1 MDADKFVP
9 QQTKKR
15 YIMSKPKILQEGQSY
30 TFRSYF
36 EFPYETEDILAELG
50 YSFSRMRMTLPSS
63 QRIPQ
68 RLPELRQQIEEL
80 LPLVTLSSETA
91 RREIMVAPVL
101 SELARFCKCQMR
113 LEYPLQVSSQ
123 LKGNLDYLLRNIN
136 TDEKSKN
143 FLVIEAKN
151 DDLSRGFTQ
160 LSAELIALAIAEE
173 QDILYGAVTVG
184 DTWRF
189 GLLEQQPLHIT
200 QDITLYRVPD
210 DLDVLMQILI
220 GIIE

>member
-1 MDADKFVP
+1 
-9 QQTKKR
+9 
-15 YIMSKPKILQEGQSY
+15 MSKPKILQEGQSY

-36 EFPYETEDILAELG
+36 ELPYETEDILAELG

-123 LKGNLDYLLRNIN
+123 LKGNLDYLLRNIK

-210 DLDVLMQILI
+210 DLDILMQILI

>member
-1 MDADKFVP
+1 
-9 QQTKKR
+9 
-15 YIMSKPKILQEGQSY
+15 MSKPKILQEGQSY

-36 EFPYETEDILAELG
+36 ELPYETEDILAELG
-50 YSFSRMRMTLPSS
+50 YSFSRARMTLPSS

-123 LKGNLDYLLRNIN
+123 LKGNLDYLLRNLK

-143 FLVIEAKN
+143 FLVVEAKN

-160 LSAELIALAIAEE
+160 LSVELIALAIAEE

-189 GLLEQQPLHIT
+189 GLLEQQILHIT

>member
-1 MDADKFVP
+1 
-9 QQTKKR
+9 
-15 YIMSKPKILQEGQSY
+15 MSKPKILQEGQTY

-36 EFPYETEDILAELG
+36 ELPYETEDILAELG
-50 YSFSRMRMTLPSS
+50 YSFLRARMTLPSS
-63 QRIPQ
+63 PRIPQ

-101 SELARFCKCQMR
+101 AELARFCKCQMR
-113 LEYPLQVSSQ
+113 LEYPLQINSR

-136 TDEKSKN
+136 VDQRYKN
-143 FLVIEAKN
+143 FLVVEAKN

-189 GLLEQQPLHIT
+189 GLLEQQHLRIT
-200 QDITLYRVPD
+200 QDIALYRVPD

>member
-1 MDADKFVP
+1 
-9 QQTKKR
+9 
-15 YIMSKPKILQEGQSY
+15 MSKPKILQEGQSY

-36 EFPYETEDILAELG
+36 ELPYETEDILAELG
-50 YSFSRMRMTLPSS
+50 YSFSRARMTLPSS
-63 QRIPQ
+63 QRVPQ

-123 LKGNLDYLLRNIN
+123 LKGNLDYLLRNIS
-136 TDEKSKN
+136 TYERSKT
-143 FLVIEAKN
+143 FLVVEAKN

-173 QDILYGAVTVG
+173 QDIIYGAVTVG

-189 GLLEQQPLHIT
+189 GLLEKQPLHIT

>member
-1 MDADKFVP
+1 
-9 QQTKKR
+9 
-15 YIMSKPKILQEGQSY
+15 MSKPKILQEGQSY

-36 EFPYETEDILAELG
+36 ELPYETEDILAELG
-50 YSFSRMRMTLPSS
+50 YSFSRARMTLPSS

-123 LKGNLDYLLRNIN
+123 LKGNLDYLLRNIK
-136 TDEKSKN
+136 TDERSKN
-143 FLVIEAKN
+143 FLVVEAKN

>member
-1 MDADKFVP
+1 
-9 QQTKKR
+9 
-15 YIMSKPKILQEGQSY
+15 MSKAKILEEGQSY
-30 TFRSYF
+30 TFPSYF

-50 YSFSRMRMTLPSS
+50 YSFSRARMTFPSS

-113 LEYPLQVSSQ
+113 LEYPLQVSYQ
-123 LKGNLDYLLRNIN
+123 LKGNLDYLLRNMN
-136 TDEKSKN
+136 TYERGKN
-143 FLVIEAKN
+143 FLVVEAKN

-173 QDILYGAVTVG
+173 QDILYGAVTLG

-189 GLLEQQPLHIT
+189 GLLEQQRLHIT

>member
-1 MDADKFVP
+1 
-9 QQTKKR
+9 
-15 YIMSKPKILQEGQSY
+15 MSKPKILQEGQSY

-36 EFPYETEDILAELG
+36 ELPYETEDILAELG

-123 LKGNLDYLLRNIN
+123 LKGNLDYLLRNIK

-200 QDITLYRVPD
+200 QDISLYRVPD

>member
-1 MDADKFVP
+1 
-9 QQTKKR
+9 
-15 YIMSKPKILQEGQSY
+15 MSKPKILQEGQSY

-36 EFPYETEDILAELG
+36 ELPYETEDILAELG
-50 YSFSRMRMTLPSS
+50 YSFSRARMTLPSS
-63 QRIPQ
+63 QRTPQ
-68 RLPELRQQIEEL
+68 RLPELRQQIEDL

-91 RREIMVAPVL
+91 RREILVAPVL
-101 SELARFCKCQMR
+101 AEVTRFCKCQMR
-113 LEYPLQVSSQ
+113 VEYPLQVNSQ
-123 LKGNLDYLLRNIN
+123 LKGNLDYLLRNTHTETGKI
-136 TDEKSKN
+136 
-143 FLVIEAKN
+143 FLVVEAKN

-160 LSAELIALAIAEE
+160 LSAELIALATAEE

-189 GLLEQQPLHIT
+189 GLLEQQKLHIT

>member
-1 MDADKFVP
+1 
-9 QQTKKR
+9 
-15 YIMSKPKILQEGQSY
+15 MSKPKILQEGQSY

-36 EFPYETEDILAELG
+36 ELPYETEDILAELG
-50 YSFSRMRMTLPSS
+50 YSFSRARMTLPSS

-113 LEYPLQVSSQ
+113 LEYPLQVSSR
-123 LKGNLDYLLRNIN
+123 LKGNLDYLLRNMN
-136 TDEKSKN
+136 TDERGKN
-143 FLVIEAKN
+143 FLVVEAKN